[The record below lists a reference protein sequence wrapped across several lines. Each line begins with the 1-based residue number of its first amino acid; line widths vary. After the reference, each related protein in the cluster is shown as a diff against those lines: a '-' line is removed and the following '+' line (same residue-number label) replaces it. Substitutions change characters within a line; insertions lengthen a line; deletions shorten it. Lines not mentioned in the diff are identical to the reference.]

1 MKKNRRRVTIEVKPQ
16 TLYHLE
22 NMAQEWLCKPGD
34 VVDVLMMEHKENQR
48 YRNRQIERKDA
59 RNVRK

>member
-1 MKKNRRRVTIEVKPQ
+1 MRKNRRRITIEVTPQ

-22 NMAQEWLCKPGD
+22 NMASEWLCKPGD

-48 YRNRQIERKDA
+48 YRKQKERRA
-59 RNVRK
+59 ANHVRK